1 MTMATLKLENL
12 SPELLSQIEHLAQQN
27 HCTVNQQ
34 AIALIEQSLNQIPN
48 KDSSWSKRRQN
59 PFKMPWQ
66 GEPRIN
72 LQKGKGGKAKPYQ
85 VKQVKVALLKLRD
98 IQEGKDDE

>member
-1 MTMATLKLENL
+1 MDIEEALKELESETNVRFAR
-12 SPELLSQIEHLAQQN
+12 LLK
-27 HCTVNQQ
+27 
-34 AIALIEQSLNQIPN
+34 IAEMFFGKPRNRGTSHY
-48 KDSSWSKRRQN
+48 

-98 IQEGKDDE
+98 MQKEEDDK

>member
-1 MTMATLKLENL
+1 MNIEEALKELESETNVRFAR
-12 SPELLSQIEHLAQQN
+12 LLR
-27 HCTVNQQ
+27 
-34 AIALIEQSLNQIPN
+34 IAEMFFGKPRNRGTSHY
-48 KDSSWSKRRQN
+48 

-85 VKQVKVALLKLRD
+85 VKQVKVALLKLRNM
-98 IQEGKDDE
+98 QEGKDNEYYFRIRKTLFLSC

>member
-1 MTMATLKLENL
+1 
-12 SPELLSQIEHLAQQN
+12 
-27 HCTVNQQ
+27 
-34 AIALIEQSLNQIPN
+34 
-48 KDSSWSKRRQN
+48 
-59 PFKMPWQ
+59 MPWQ

-98 IQEGKDDE
+98 MQDGEDNE

>member
-1 MTMATLKLENL
+1 MDIEEALKELESETNVRFAR
-12 SPELLSQIEHLAQQN
+12 LLK
-27 HCTVNQQ
+27 
-34 AIALIEQSLNQIPN
+34 IAEMFFGKPRNRGTSHY
-48 KDSSWSKRRQN
+48 

-72 LQKGKGGKAKPYQ
+72 LQKGKDGKAKPYQ

-98 IQEGKDDE
+98 MQDGEDNE

>member
-1 MTMATLKLENL
+1 MNIEEALKELESETNVRFAR
-12 SPELLSQIEHLAQQN
+12 LLK
-27 HCTVNQQ
+27 
-34 AIALIEQSLNQIPN
+34 IAEVFFGKPRSRGT
-48 KDSSWSKRRQN
+48 SHY

-85 VKQVKVALLKLRD
+85 VKQVKIALLKLRD
-98 IQEGKDDE
+98 TQEDGD

>member
-1 MTMATLKLENL
+1 MNIEEALKELESETNVRFAR
-12 SPELLSQIEHLAQQN
+12 LLK
-27 HCTVNQQ
+27 
-34 AIALIEQSLNQIPN
+34 IAEIFFGKPRNRGTSHY
-48 KDSSWSKRRQN
+48 

-98 IQEGKDDE
+98 MQDGEDNE

>member
-1 MTMATLKLENL
+1 MDIEEALKELESETNVRFAR
-12 SPELLSQIEHLAQQN
+12 LLK
-27 HCTVNQQ
+27 
-34 AIALIEQSLNQIPN
+34 IAEIFFGKPRNRGTSHY
-48 KDSSWSKRRQN
+48 

-98 IQEGKDDE
+98 MQHGEDNE

>member
-1 MTMATLKLENL
+1 MDIEEALKELESETNVRFAR
-12 SPELLSQIEHLAQQN
+12 LLK
-27 HCTVNQQ
+27 
-34 AIALIEQSLNQIPN
+34 IAEMFFGKPRNRGTSHY
-48 KDSSWSKRRQN
+48 
-59 PFKMPWQ
+59 PFKVPWQ

-98 IQEGKDDE
+98 MQKGEDDK

>member
-1 MTMATLKLENL
+1 MDIEEALKELESETNL
-12 SPELLSQIEHLAQQN
+12 RFARLLK
-27 HCTVNQQ
+27 
-34 AIALIEQSLNQIPN
+34 IAEMFFGKPRNRGTSHY
-48 KDSSWSKRRQN
+48 

-98 IQEGKDDE
+98 MQDGEDNE